1 MEMNDFYGKAETLY
15 RIGVCMK
22 RKKLS
27 TLLALVLGVTAL
39 SGCTNSDQ
47 KVNFGNFWVTD
58 VLNTNAAIQET
69 LSYDVTFN
77 KGENSLVNYEI
88 DYKDGTYTTAL
99 VGAKE
104 NDKIVYTYTTTL
116 NITAVYTFN
125 GETKECTD
133 VVTSTVKFYAAE
145 YGLQPI
151 STEKDVNGSAPTAA
165 SATALEDCYEQFH
178 YTTKVIYNEDCTSG
192 TTTVTQ
198 HLTTGETKA
207 KDSSFEIDQDKF
219 SFLDN
224 EQILFALRGI
234 RNSTTS
240 AKMNVYNPFVASVQ
254 KVSVTVNAEASESFS
269 FYKNGSAEKEAYTI
283 TYRPMNLVLD
293 EKNPGAMQTAWI
305 AKTIDASKNTHRN
318 VMLQLE
324 TPLSYG
330 LGTLVYK
337 LNSVSYQ
344 EM

>member
-1 MEMNDFYGKAETLY
+1 MEKLEICTGRIRTGK
-15 RIGVCMK
+15 
-22 RKKLS
+22 
-27 TLLALVLGVTAL
+27 LVLPSEIAIVADAL
-39 SGCTNSDQ
+39 CD
-47 KVNFGNFWVTD
+47 D
-58 VLNTNAAIQET
+58 
-69 LSYDVTFN
+69 D
-77 KGENSLVNYEI
+77 
-88 DYKDGTYTTAL
+88 
-99 VGAKE
+99 
-104 NDKIVYTYTTTL
+104 
-116 NITAVYTFN
+116 ITAVYTFN
-125 GETKECTD
+125 GETKECAD

-151 STEKDVNGSAPTAA
+151 SSEKDVNASSPTAA
-165 SATALEDCYEQFH
+165 AATTLEDCYEQFH
-178 YTTKVIYNEDCTSG
+178 YSTKVTYNEDCTSG

-207 KDSSFEIDQDKF
+207 KDSSFEIDQGKF

-224 EQILFALRGI
+224 EQTLFALRGM

-240 AKMNVYNPFVASVQ
+240 AKVNVYNPFVLSVQ
-254 KVSVTVNAEASESFS
+254 KVAVTVNSDVSESFS
-269 FYKNGSAEKEAYTI
+269 FYKNGSAEKESFTI
-283 TYRPMNLVLD
+283 TYRPVQFVLD
-293 EKNPGAMQTAWI
+293 EKNPGATQTAWI

-344 EM
+344 EL